1 MFFVLGGYAVTA
13 NVTVWFCKGVVVMF
27 VVIEQD
33 QDGSVRVLS
42 PVIND
47 RKEAEVEAAWISHL
61 QGWSCEVKEVSNA
74 A

>member
-1 MFFVLGGYAVTA
+1 MVMEVTA
-13 NVTVWFCKGVVVMF
+13 NVTVWFYNGVIIMF

-61 QGWSCEVKEVSNA
+61 HGWYCEVKEIEKA

>member
-1 MFFVLGGYAVTA
+1 MVMEVTA
-13 NVTVWFCKGVVVMF
+13 NVTVWFYNGVIIMF

-61 QGWSCEVKEVSNA
+61 HGWTCEVKEVSKA

>member
-1 MFFVLGGYAVTA
+1 MFI
-13 NVTVWFCKGVVVMF
+13 
-27 VVIEQD
+27 VIEQY

-61 QGWSCEVKEVSNA
+61 QGWTCEVKEVSKA